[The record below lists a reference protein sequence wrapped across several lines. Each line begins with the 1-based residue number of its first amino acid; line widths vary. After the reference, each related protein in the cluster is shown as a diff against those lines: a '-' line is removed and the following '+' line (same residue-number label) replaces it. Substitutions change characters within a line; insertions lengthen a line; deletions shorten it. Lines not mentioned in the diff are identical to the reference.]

1 MLGQLDSTWLARF
14 SFEKNISNI
23 NELKNLIYLEETI
36 DFIKDTIA
44 SDEKEFNENQS
55 TLNNTRNLASELDSK
70 CQLISKE
77 KTQNQN
83 RILSVIGPGG
93 STVSINVQNLLQLF
107 NIPQLGYSATSID
120 LSDKQ
125 MYKSFLRV
133 VPSDYLQVSF
143 KLVFVK
149 IFR

>member
-107 NIPQLGYSATSID
+107 NIPQ
-120 LSDKQ
+120 
-125 MYKSFLRV
+125 
-133 VPSDYLQVSF
+133 
-143 KLVFVK
+143 
-149 IFR
+149 